1 VLPDRPFE
9 SRVNHQS
16 SIANQKR
23 IAESKIEDLQ
33 MDLYIVLGV
42 QQGASESEIK
52 RAYRRLARR
61 FHPDINPG
69 DQTAAARF
77 RQILEAY
84 ETLIDPARRSRYDAG
99 NPMAD
104 AAQPGSGFEGFD
116 FSTRGVD
123 YSASFG
129 DLFAEVLTERGAR
142 QPSAQRGAD
151 LHMEME
157 VTFEESLSGG
167 QRAMTVTRRDH
178 CRACAGSGRTRSSM
192 GPCHLC
198 QGTGAV
204 RSVRGHMI
212 FSRSCGACSGTGQQR
227 PRACEPCAGS
237 GQETR
242 SETVL
247 ARIPPGVA
255 DGDRL
260 RVPDKGNVGFNGGPA
275 GDLYVTVKVGSHPA
289 FRREGD
295 DLLMTVNLAV
305 HEAALGAR
313 VEVRS
318 LEGAVRLRIPPGT
331 QTGQRFRLRGQ
342 GAPSTR
348 NGMRGDLIVEVR
360 IMLPRLLDE
369 RSKELL
375 REFGKINAEP
385 VRE

>member
-1 VLPDRPFE
+1 
-9 SRVNHQS
+9 
-16 SIANQKR
+16 
-23 IAESKIEDLQ
+23 

-42 QQGASESEIK
+42 QQGATESEIK

-99 NPMAD
+99 HPASANES
-104 AAQPGSGFEGFD
+104 QHGSGFEGFD

-123 YSASFG
+123 YSATFG

-142 QPSAQRGAD
+142 LAPPQRGAD
-151 LHMEME
+151 LHVEMQ
-157 VTFEESLSGG
+157 VTFEEALAGG
-167 QRAMTVTRRDH
+167 QRAMTLTRRDH
-178 CRACAGSGRTRSSM
+178 CRLCGGSGRTRSTTS
-192 GPCHLC
+192 PCHVC

-212 FSRSCGACSGTGQQR
+212 FSRSCGACSGTGRQR
-227 PRACEPCAGS
+227 PRPCEPCAGS

-242 SETVL
+242 SETVT

-255 DGDRL
+255 DGDRI
-260 RVPDKGNVGFNGGPA
+260 RVPAKGNVGIAGGPA
-275 GDLYVTVKVGSHPA
+275 GDLYVTIKVGAHPQ

-295 DLLMTVNLAV
+295 DLHMSVPVAV

-313 VEVRS
+313 VEIRT
-318 LEGAVRLRIPPGT
+318 LDGLARLRVPPGT
-331 QTGQRFRLRGQ
+331 QTGQRFRLRGH

-348 NGMRGDLIVEVR
+348 NGQRGDLIVEVR

-375 REFGKINAEP
+375 REFGRINVEP

>member
-1 VLPDRPFE
+1 
-9 SRVNHQS
+9 
-16 SIANQKR
+16 
-23 IAESKIEDLQ
+23 

-42 QQGASESEIK
+42 QQGATESEIK

-99 NPMAD
+99 HPASANES
-104 AAQPGSGFEGFD
+104 QHGSGFEGFD

-123 YSASFG
+123 YSATFG

-142 QPSAQRGAD
+142 LAPPQRGAD
-151 LHMEME
+151 LHVEMQ
-157 VTFEESLSGG
+157 VTFEEALAGG
-167 QRAMTVTRRDH
+167 QRAMTLTRRDH
-178 CRACAGSGRTRSSM
+178 CRLCGGSGRTRSTTS
-192 GPCHLC
+192 PCHVC

-212 FSRSCGACSGTGQQR
+212 FSRSCGACSGTGRQR
-227 PRACEPCAGS
+227 PRPCEPCAGG

-242 SETVL
+242 SETVT

-255 DGDRL
+255 DGDRI
-260 RVPDKGNVGFNGGPA
+260 RVPAKGNVGIAGGPA
-275 GDLYVTVKVGSHPA
+275 GDLYVTIKVGAHPQ

-295 DLLMTVNLAV
+295 DLHMSVPVAV

-313 VEVRS
+313 VEIRT
-318 LEGAVRLRIPPGT
+318 LDGLARLRVPPGT
-331 QTGQRFRLRGQ
+331 QTGQRFRLRGH

-348 NGMRGDLIVEVR
+348 NGQRGDLIVEVR

-375 REFGKINAEP
+375 REFGRINVEP

>member
-1 VLPDRPFE
+1 
-9 SRVNHQS
+9 
-16 SIANQKR
+16 
-23 IAESKIEDLQ
+23 

-84 ETLIDPARRSRYDAG
+84 ETLIDPARRSSYDAG
-99 NPMAD
+99 HPTNVAGG
-104 AAQPGSGFEGFD
+104 QPGSGFEGFD
-116 FSTRGVD
+116 FSARGVD
-123 YSASFG
+123 YSATFG

-142 QPSAQRGAD
+142 QASPQRGAD
-151 LHMEME
+151 LHVEMQ
-157 VTFEESLSGG
+157 VTFEEALAGG
-167 QRAMTVTRRDH
+167 QRAVTVTRRDH
-178 CRACAGSGRTRSSM
+178 CRACAGSGRTRTST

-204 RSVRGHMI
+204 KSVRGHMI
-212 FSRSCGACSGTGQQR
+212 FSRNCGACGGTGRQR
-227 PRACEPCAGS
+227 PRPCEPCAGT
-237 GQETR
+237 GHETR
-242 SETVL
+242 SETVTV
-247 ARIPPGVA
+247 RIPPGVA

-260 RVPDKGNVGFNGGPA
+260 RVPGKGNVGGGAGPA
-275 GDLYVTVKVGSHPA
+275 GDLYVTAKVGPHA
-289 FRREGD
+289 VFRRDSD
-295 DLLMTVNLAV
+295 DLHMSVPVAV

-313 VEVRS
+313 VEIRT
-318 LEGAVRLRIPPGT
+318 LDGTARLRIPPGT
-331 QTGQRFRLRGQ
+331 QTGQRFRLRGH

-348 NGMRGDLIVEVR
+348 NGQRGDLIVEVR
-360 IMLPRLLDE
+360 IMLPKLLDE

-375 REFGKINAEP
+375 REFGRINVEP